1 MGVAEEPVAA
11 VGKLGI
17 AGNRK
22 GEDREGDERNPHKP
36 DLSRADLF
44 KANLFQTILSRAN
57 LSHDFSHRRLA
68 LTERIGCKANV
79 SRMPARPIVPEKG
92 QPSGSPGPDTGRHFL
107 LKKCNN
113 SPPLRIHAG
122 VLSSVQL

>member
-22 GEDREGDERNPHKP
+22 GEDREGDERNPYKP

-57 LSHDFSHRRLA
+57 LSHDFLPPTLGVDRA
-68 LTERIGCKANV
+68 Y
-79 SRMPARPIVPEKG
+79 RMQGKREQDAK
-92 QPSGSPGPDTGRHFL
+92 PGPLCQRRANRLGRRDPTPEDIFCSKNVTIARRDASML
-107 LKKCNN
+107 
-113 SPPLRIHAG
+113 G
-122 VLSSVQL
+122 Y